1 MKPTALPPTPGWKA
15 ESAETFRLAV
25 PLVLANLLQML
36 TYAVDVIFIARL
48 GAEELAASS
57 LAVAIIGFLLWSLSG
72 LTGAVAPMAAAE
84 LGARGPALRPIR
96 RAVRMALWLA
106 IASGAVASV
115 LCAFAEPFM
124 LMTGQEP
131 QIAALAGSYMNLLLF
146 SLIPAVAG
154 SVLRNFVATLGRPF
168 FATAITGLG
177 IFINAAANYAFI
189 FGNWGAPEMGLQGAA
204 IATLLT
210 TSLTFLVYVIA
221 IARDPRL
228 ARYHVFGF
236 FWRADWKRLGELM
249 RIGTPIMLTI
259 MAESGIFAA
268 AAFLVGLFGAAQL
281 AAHALALQIAALA
294 FQVPFGIGQAATIR
308 VGYFH
313 GARDAIG
320 VGRAGWTSIGMCLAF
335 AVPSALVLIGAPELL
350 LRIYIDPDLPENAAL
365 VAQASIFL
373 VVASAFQLSDGLQAV
388 AAGALRGLKDTRVPM
403 WIAIFSYWVPG
414 FGLAMGL
421 AFTLGLEGEGVWY
434 GLALGLSVAA
444 VLLLWRWHR
453 RGALGLVT
461 YAPPQI

>member
-1 MKPTALPPTPGWKA
+1 MKPIAHPPTPGWKT
-15 ESAETFRLAV
+15 ESVETLRLAV

-48 GAEELAASS
+48 GPNQLAASS

-96 RAVRMALWLA
+96 RTVRMALWLA
-106 IASGAVASV
+106 LASGALASI
-115 LCAFAEPFM
+115 LCAFSESFM
-124 LMTGQEP
+124 LLTGQDREV
-131 QIAALAGSYMNLLLF
+131 AALAGDYMDVLLL

-168 FATAITGLG
+168 IATAITGLG

-189 FGNWGAPEMGLQGAA
+189 FGNWGAPALGLQGAA

-210 TSLTFLVYVIA
+210 TSLTFLAYVVV
-221 IARDPRL
+221 IARDHRL

-236 FWRADWKRLGELM
+236 FWRPDWKRLGELM

-259 MAESGIFAA
+259 MAESGIFGA

-313 GARDAIG
+313 GARDPLG
-320 VGRAGWTSIGMCLAF
+320 VARAGWTAIGMCLAF
-335 AVPSALVLIGAPELL
+335 ALASALVLIGAPRLL
-350 LRIYIDPDLPENAAL
+350 LAIYIDPDLPANAAL
-365 VAQASIFL
+365 VAQASLFL
-373 VVASAFQLSDGLQAV
+373 VIASAFQLSDGLQAV
-388 AAGALRGLKDTRVPM
+388 AAGALRGLKDTRMPM

-414 FGLAMGL
+414 FGLATGL
-421 AFTLGLEGEGVWY
+421 AFAFGLEGEGVWY
-434 GLALGLSVAA
+434 GLAVGLCFAA
-444 VLLLWRWHR
+444 GLLLWRWHR
-453 RGALGLVT
+453 RERLGLVT
-461 YAPPQI
+461 YSPLPA